1 MIDEDLMTTKE
12 QYNRL
17 LDCGLS
23 EGKGYY
29 SLADLLRICKL
40 RYPPE
45 TELCFCSQPFEEFG
59 SFAECEPYDT
69 DEYFRIEYDD
79 EYRRWQCP
87 CFCGK
92 FPSGETLIECLV
104 QVIELMHA
112 CEIDL

>member
-1 MIDEDLMTTKE
+1 MINEVLMTTKE

-23 EGKGYY
+23 GGKGYY
-29 SLADLLRICKL
+29 TLTDLLRICKL

-45 TELCFCSQPFEEFG
+45 TELCFCSHPFEEFG
-59 SFAECEPYDT
+59 SFVECEPYDT

-87 CFCGK
+87 CFYGK